1 MNLLEAAP
9 HLHATSILY
18 MNKSHKGSFHES
30 VVSISNND
38 DIFLS
43 VDKFPFK
50 TSLSL
55 SPLIAYWENKEK
67 TDPSCNAARVREL
80 ADLLRSTPE
89 LIGTLE
95 DVSIIEKYVDTV
107 DILMEDIFPSALW
120 ENELMAA
127 VVPFH
132 FHSFYATPKL
142 EELQLLD
149 GGSHT
154 EKLNLD
160 LKTLLFRLTLSAYT
174 LILEKFYNANFNI
187 DEPFIFTIRDKFT
200 GLPRHYKLS
209 IDLKFME
216 VKAKGEI
223 KKLSAQEINFLI
235 NRYNDLDLWMMK
247 LPPDNFEFSGFS
259 IYDFT
264 EVTNEETISSLR
276 FDLLNRDSVSTEE
289 GFLNL
294 QQKLRILFGLPGIQ
308 LGFASCPTLQE
319 FDSSYSRKIWNGL
332 VLTKDC
338 DLILKDLHN
347 SIYEPVLR
355 RANTIVVED
364 LEVFQNPSRI
374 EQKLL
379 EAGIRNLIIAPLQYD
394 GKTIGLMELA
404 SPIPGELNALATIR
418 LKELLPLFAL
428 AINRSLEELRNSI
441 QSIIK
446 EKYTAIHPV
455 VEWRFTQA
463 AVNLLD
469 KMERNASSEIEP
481 IIFRDIY
488 PLYGASDIRG
498 SATERNKAIQG
509 DLLEQLVLA
518 KEVILAVKDSLP
530 LSILDELVFKI
541 DKYSQ
546 NIVSELASGD
556 EVLVLDFLRAEIEP
570 LFDHF
575 LKKHP
580 GAAPAIQA
588 YRNAINNPYKVVYN
602 KRRAYEESL
611 FMINE
616 TISSFLE
623 REEEKAQRLFPHYFE
638 KYRTDGLEY
647 NIYIGASLLNNG
659 GFEPI
664 YLKNMRLWQ
673 LMLTCEVARRIH
685 KLRANLKLPLEIT
698 QLILVHNDPISIRF
712 RMDEKKFDV
721 DGANNVRYEIIKKR
735 IDKATVRDS
744 EERLTQPGKI
754 AIVYMQQKDVV
765 EYQRYIDFLQSE
777 GYIHKQVEHL
787 EVEEL
792 PGVPGLKA
800 LRLSINFKEA
810 ALRHD
815 IEAGDEL
822 LSIAQTASL
831 N

>member
-1 MNLLEAAP
+1 M
-9 HLHATSILY
+9 SKID
-18 MNKSHKGSFHES
+18 KGNFHES
-30 VVSISNND
+30 VVSISNN

-67 TDPSCNAARVREL
+67 TDPSCNPARVREL
-80 ADLLRSTPE
+80 ADLLRNTSDLT
-89 LIGTLE
+89 GTIE
-95 DVSIIEKYVDTV
+95 QVSVIEKHMETV

-120 ENELMAA
+120 ENEMMAA

-132 FHSFYATPKL
+132 FESFYASPKL
-142 EELQLLD
+142 EDLKLLKGDNYAEL
-149 GGSHT
+149 
-154 EKLNLD
+154 LNLD
-160 LKTLLFRLTLSAYT
+160 PKTLLFRLTLSAYT
-174 LILEKFYNANFNI
+174 LILEKFYNANFSI
-187 DEPFIFTIRDKFT
+187 DEPFIFTVKDKLT
-200 GLPRHYKLS
+200 GLPRHYKLL

-247 LPPDNFEFSGFS
+247 LPPENFEFSGFS
-259 IYDFT
+259 LYDFT
-264 EVTNEETISSLR
+264 EVTNEETLSSLR
-276 FDLLNRDSVSTEE
+276 LNLLDRSSVSTEE

-294 QQKLRILFGLPGIQ
+294 QQKLRILFGLPDIR
-308 LGFASCPTLQE
+308 LGFSSCPSLHE
-319 FDSSYSRKIWNGL
+319 FDTSYARRIWNGL
-332 VLTKDC
+332 VLTQNC
-338 DLILKDLHN
+338 DLMLKDLNN

-355 RANTIVVED
+355 RGNTIIVED
-364 LEVFQNPSRI
+364 LKQFANPTRV
-374 EQKLL
+374 EQQLL
-379 EAGIRNLIIAPLQYD
+379 ESGIRNLIVAPLVYD
-394 GKTIGLMELA
+394 KQIIGLMELA
-404 SPIPGELNALATIR
+404 SPIPGELNALSTIR

-428 AINRSLEELRNSI
+428 AINRSLGELRNSI

-455 VEWRFTQA
+455 VEWRFTKA
-463 AVNLLD
+463 AVNLLE
-469 KMERNASSEIEP
+469 KIERNVSSEIEP
-481 IIFRDIY
+481 IVFREIY

-518 KEVILAVKDSLP
+518 KEVILAVKDNLP

-541 DKYSQ
+541 DKYSL
-546 NIVSELASGD
+546 NILNELGSGD
-556 EVLVLDFLRAEIEP
+556 EVLVLDFLRTEIEP

-575 LKKHP
+575 SRKRP
-580 GAAPAIQA
+580 AAQAAIQA
-588 YRNAINNPYKVVYN
+588 YRNAINNPYRVVYN

-616 TISSFLE
+616 TISTFLE
-623 REEEKAQRLFPHYFE
+623 REEEKAQQLFPHYFE

-647 NIYIGASLLNNG
+647 NIYIGSSLLNNG
-659 GFEPI
+659 DYDPI

-673 LMLTCEVARRIH
+673 LMLTCEIARRIH

-698 QLILVHNDPISIRF
+698 QLILVHSDPISIRF
-712 RMDEKKFDV
+712 RLDEKKFDV
-721 DGANNVRYEIIKKR
+721 DGANNIRYEIIKKR
-735 IDKATVRDS
+735 IDKATVRGS
-744 EERLTQPGKI
+744 EERITQPGKI
-754 AIVYMQQKDVV
+754 AIVYTQQKDAV
-765 EYQRYIDFLQSE
+765 EYQRYIDFLHSE
-777 GYIHKQVEHL
+777 GYIHEEVEHL

-800 LRLSINFKEA
+800 LRLSINFREE
-810 ALRHD
+810 LRHD
-815 IEAGDEL
+815 IDAGDEL
-822 LSIAQTASL
+822 LNIAQSASL